1 MSSYLAHRVKT
12 VSAESLQKASEEI
25 TKTISEAG
33 ESFTNSLMGKAFKPL
48 VSSLLRYIKITN
60 QRLTKLEGNANGQ

>member
-1 MSSYLAHRVKT
+1 MSSYLVHKVKT
-12 VSAESLQKASEEI
+12 VSAESLQKASAEI

-33 ESFTNSLMGKAFKPL
+33 ESFTNSLMGKSFKPL
-48 VSSLLRYIKITN
+48 VSALLRYIKITN